1 MRNIAMLELVFEVTR
16 NCNLCCKG
24 FCMRGESQKIILNK
38 MIINK
43 VLGSKENNISY
54 IHNLVLSGGEPTL
67 EPTVIDDIV
76 NCIIENKIKV
86 NLLRIVTNGQI
97 FSKQIINSLN
107 RLDKYMKEIDK
118 SNKKY
123 YIILFSVDQ
132 YHNPIPK
139 KVKEKYLLNGID
151 CDKNIIFS
159 DGKMNIIKS
168 GLNNQFG
175 RDFRYTCKSIRYFI
189 KEEGIFTIDEL
200 YVCANG
206 NITSNGMGSY
216 IDMDSNNFGNV
227 MKLEIFDIIVKN
239 NNSINSSND
248 IYSKLIEFI
257 FKQWYNVYIKKLF
270 DYKVNIDLVNYFQ
283 KICLSKGK
291 GFSKIEIKKLN
302 KYNNNL
308 ESKTIK
314 RDYENLHI
322 ELKNLYF
329 DMLLKLNIDE
339 NTIKSLIVY
348 LFSNN
353 IDFNLFYDYIKNG
366 DYDNGK
372 KRFI

>member
-216 IDMDSNNFGNV
+216 IDMDSNNFGNI

-314 RDYENLHI
+314 SDYENLHI

>member
-132 YHNPIPK
+132 YHNPIPE